1 MTYQPAEFVSAA
13 LAEARNVM
21 AQPDLYSDA
30 DLSNACAYAVMHGD
44 WMDVDRATKLQQALR
59 IEAMARDEHLLRDPV
74 AVRNA
79 AIGLFICWLGAA
91 AAIIWFGPTLAAQ
104 LIRWGGSIVAG
115 WL

>member
-1 MTYQPAEFVSAA
+1 MTYQPIEFVSAA

-21 AQPDLYSDA
+21 ARPDLYSDA

-59 IEAMARDEHLLRDPV
+59 IEAMMRDEHRDRDPV
-74 AVRNA
+74 AVRRA
-79 AIGLFICWLGAA
+79 AIGMFVCWLGFSAA
-91 AAIIWFGPTLAAQ
+91 VIWFGPTLVAQ